1 MGIKAAKDL
10 LKLIARAKTMSIK
23 DLRHLLASNGIVNG
37 SDGEYLLP
45 NIRCESIGSIET
57 KQPVNPKPTIG
68 LAALKSTSK
77 P

>member
-1 MGIKAAKDL
+1 M

-23 DLRHLLASNGIVNG
+23 DLRHLLVSNGIVNG

-45 NIRCESIGSIET
+45 NIRCESIGSIER
-57 KQPVNPKPTIG
+57 KQPVNPKPPIG
-68 LAALKSTSK
+68 LAAMKSMNK